1 MTKEYQR
8 RTYIGLQPLEV
19 QKIRVHLLSTAGK
32 SQVDIDYHF
41 KLWVMIL
48 LAINLFLRFD
58 EVCNVKIGD
67 FDEQTFSILESG
79 IQNPSIYVKGKS
91 DKKKYLFAL

>member
-1 MTKEYQR
+1 
-8 RTYIGLQPLEV
+8 
-19 QKIRVHLLSTAGK
+19 
-32 SQVDIDYHF
+32 
-41 KLWVMIL
+41 MIL

-67 FDEQTFSILESG
+67 FDEQTFLILESG

-91 DKKKYLFAL
+91 DKKKHLFALRQNKQFCNVSILPVLLLYIARKKFASKEDF